1 MGSVIFGH
9 NAVVF
14 LKRQRRRAGGED
26 YDYWTLVRTVRTARG
41 PRHEVV
47 SRLGKLDESSVESA
61 RDLSRIDE
69 LLEGRVGARQM
80 QLGEEEV
87 KSPPQWLEV
96 DISSLRVERMRQFG
110 RVYLGLALWRRLGL
124 HKLLEELMGSGREAI
139 GWDLTA
145 CILTLGRFC
154 AQPSELGV
162 AERWYEDTALEDLLG
177 VPLEKINESRLYRG
191 LDALHPHKQAICKH
205 LLERY
210 RDWFGVR
217 FEFLLYDVTSTYFEG
232 QAMGNEKA
240 QRGYSRDQ
248 RGDCKQVCIGMVVT
262 PEGLP
267 VAYEVFAG
275 NRADVT
281 TVEEIVTAMEEK
293 YGQAQRVWVLDRGMV
308 SEENLAWLRA
318 RKAFYL
324 VGTPKTHLKRHE
336 ALLLE
341 QQGWHQVQPG
351 LEVRLVQG
359 DQDDERFILCR
370 SQARAQK
377 ERAMLQGK
385 VERLRGELEKIHCS
399 LRSHPQRDLEKVGR
413 RIGRWIGKYPAA
425 AAVFKVSVLKDNNGH
440 ACALNISER
449 IEKLEW
455 SRLAH
460 GAYLL
465 RSNYPSDDPAQLWKW
480 YIQLTQAEA
489 AFRTGKSD
497 LLLRPIFHQNT
508 QRVEAHIL
516 VSFLSLVLW
525 RSLEQWM
532 AAKGLGTCA
541 RQLLLELDELR
552 SMDVVLP
559 ARNGCEVRVR
569 TLAQPEKALAVL
581 LAHLGLQLPQ
591 KPQILG
597 NVVPKIAPKKPQ
609 NVDVQQNHLRN

>member
-1 MGSVIFGH
+1 M
-9 NAVVF
+9 
-14 LKRQRRRAGGED
+14 
-26 YDYWTLVRTVRTARG
+26 RTVRTARG
-41 PRHEVV
+41 PRHQVV
-47 SRLGKLDESSVESA
+47 SRLGKLDAASVQSA
-61 RDLSRIDE
+61 RDWSQIDE

-80 QLGEEEV
+80 RLDEEGQ
-87 KSPPQWLEV
+87 KPAPQWLEV

-124 HKLLEELMGSGREAI
+124 HKLLEELLPSGKQDI
-139 GWDLTA
+139 GWDQTG

-177 VPLEKINESRLYRG
+177 VPLEKVNESRLYRG
-191 LDALHPHKQAICKH
+191 LDALHPHKDVICEH
-205 LLERY
+205 LQGRY

-217 FEFLLYDVTSTYFEG
+217 FEFLLYDVTSTFFEG
-232 QAMGNEKA
+232 QALGNEKA

-248 RGDCKQVCIGMVVT
+248 RPDCKQVCIGMVVT

-267 VAYEVFAG
+267 MAYEVFAG

-308 SEENLAWLRA
+308 SEENLAWLRS
-318 RKAFYL
+318 RKALYL
-324 VGTPKTHLKRHE
+324 VGTPKAHLKRHE

-341 QQGWHQVQPG
+341 QEGWHQVQPG
-351 LEVRLVQG
+351 LEVRLVKGEQA
-359 DQDDERFILCR
+359 DERFILCR
-370 SQARAQK
+370 SEARAQK
-377 ERAMLQGK
+377 ERAMLLGK
-385 VERLRGELEKIHCS
+385 VERLRAELEKINRS
-399 LRSHPQRDLEKVGR
+399 LHSHPQSDLEKLGR
-413 RIGRWIGKYPAA
+413 RIGRWLGKYPPA
-425 AAVFKVSVLKDNNGH
+425 AAVFNVTVLKDQNGQ

-449 IEKLEW
+449 TEKLEW
-455 SRLAH
+455 SRLAR

-497 LLLRPIFHQNT
+497 LLLRPVFHQTT

-552 SMDVVLP
+552 SMDVVLT
-559 ARNGCEVRVR
+559 ARNGTEVHVR
-569 TLAQPEKALAVL
+569 TLAQPEKPLALL
-581 LAHLGLQLPQ
+581 LAHLGLPLPQ
-591 KPQILG
+591 NPKILG
-597 NVVPKIAPKKPQ
+597 NVVPKIASKKTQ
-609 NVDVQQNHLRN
+609 NVDNQQNHHLN

>member
-1 MGSVIFGH
+1 M
-9 NAVVF
+9 
-14 LKRQRRRAGGED
+14 
-26 YDYWTLVRTVRTARG
+26 RTVRTARG
-41 PRHEVV
+41 PRHQVV
-47 SRLGKLDESSVESA
+47 SRLGKLDAASVQSA
-61 RDLSRIDE
+61 RDWSQIDE

-80 QLGEEEV
+80 RLDEEGQ
-87 KSPPQWLEV
+87 KPAPQWLEV

-124 HKLLEELMGSGREAI
+124 HKLLEELLPSGKQDI
-139 GWDLTA
+139 GWDQTG

-177 VPLEKINESRLYRG
+177 VPLEKVNESRLYRG
-191 LDALHPHKQAICKH
+191 LDALHPHKDVICEH
-205 LLERY
+205 LQGRY

-217 FEFLLYDVTSTYFEG
+217 FEFLLYDVTSTFFEG
-232 QAMGNEKA
+232 QALGNEKA

-248 RGDCKQVCIGMVVT
+248 RPDCKQVCIGMVVT

-267 VAYEVFAG
+267 MAYEVFAG

-308 SEENLAWLRA
+308 SEENLAWLRS
-318 RKAFYL
+318 RKALYL
-324 VGTPKTHLKRHE
+324 VGTPKAHLKRHE

-341 QQGWHQVQPG
+341 QEGWHQVQPG
-351 LEVRLVQG
+351 LEVRLVKGEQA
-359 DQDDERFILCR
+359 DERFILCR
-370 SQARAQK
+370 SEARAQK
-377 ERAMLQGK
+377 ERAMLLGK
-385 VERLRGELEKIHCS
+385 VERLRAELEKINRS
-399 LRSHPQRDLEKVGR
+399 LHSHPQSDLEKLG
-413 RIGRWIGKYPAA
+413 GQ
-425 AAVFKVSVLKDNNGH
+425 

-449 IEKLEW
+449 TEKLEW
-455 SRLAH
+455 SRLAR

-497 LLLRPIFHQNT
+497 LLLRPVFHQTT

-552 SMDVVLP
+552 SMDVVLT
-559 ARNGCEVRVR
+559 ARNGTEVHVR
-569 TLAQPEKALAVL
+569 TLAQPEKPLALL
-581 LAHLGLQLPQ
+581 LAHLGLPLPQ
-591 KPQILG
+591 NPKILG
-597 NVVPKIAPKKPQ
+597 NVVPKIASKKTQ
-609 NVDVQQNHLRN
+609 NVDNQQNHHLN